1 MNENE
6 ILLIEDSDSDA
17 QLAERALRT
26 FGITN
31 PIRRFSTGRA
41 ALEYLAR
48 VHQKPPASIPSVLLL
63 DLNLPDV
70 HGLDILEYIRQ
81 QAIFQKTLRIVLSQI
96 EDLASIKGAYARG
109 ANTFLAKPLTH
120 AELVELIRSYPKHW
134 SFSPPSSHAHP
145 AGPDSTV
152 GT

>member
-1 MNENE
+1 MHSLPNELSVQNVLFAGTQGRRIPGCAVTHSERDPKMNENE

-70 HGLDILEYIRQ
+70 
-81 QAIFQKTLRIVLSQI
+81 QI
-96 EDLASIKGAYARG
+96 GR
-109 ANTFLAKPLTH
+109 
-120 AELVELIRSYPKHW
+120 
-134 SFSPPSSHAHP
+134 AH
-145 AGPDSTV
+145 V
-152 GT
+152 